1 MGFDK
6 ASFED
11 RVAYVEDRLGEIS
24 KWVSDPLQ
32 NTGWMEIEDKWQCLA
47 AARELISALNFDFPE
62 DFPSNLPIYQDGT
75 CNGLQ
80 HYAALGRDYNGGLQ
94 VNLIDQPKP
103 GDLYSKV
110 CQMVIQ

>member
-11 RVAYVEDRLGEIS
+11 RVSYVEDRLGEIS

-47 AARELISALNFDFPE
+47 AARELISALNSDFPE

-75 CNGLQ
+75 CNGL
-80 HYAALGRDYNGGLQ
+80 
-94 VNLIDQPKP
+94 
-103 GDLYSKV
+103 
-110 CQMVIQ
+110 